1 MQCVLNLNESRREM
15 RRGMEGGFED
25 NNTPKRSMTDSKM
38 IKKRERK
45 QKATSF

>member
-1 MQCVLNLNESRREM
+1 MQCVLNLNERTEM

-38 IKKRERK
+38 IKKRGNRK
-45 QKATSF
+45 QCRFE